1 MDIGSVLLFSG
12 LTILVIFIVIKPLF
26 EISPDKKLISK
37 TQFTNEISQKKS
49 ILLAERD
56 RVLRSLQELDFD
68 YSLGKIPQEDYPT
81 QRSSLLRKG
90 AELIKSLD
98 EMSGKNSED
107 DNVELVEAVVE
118 ANRADARKVELD
130 KNEDS
135 EISALLA
142 ARRRIKQEKP
152 TGFCPKCGKPVTS
165 SDKFCARCGKV
176 LE

>member
-37 TQFTNEISQKKS
+37 SQSINEISQKKS

-68 YSLGKIPQEDYPT
+68 YSLGKIPQEDYPS
-81 QRSSLLRKG
+81 QRSGLLKKG

-98 EMSGKNSED
+98 EMTGTNSED
-107 DNVELVEAVVE
+107 DNVGLVEAVVE
-118 ANRADARKVELD
+118 ANRPDAKIIAINND
-130 KNEDS
+130 EDG
-135 EISALLA
+135 EISALIA

-152 TGFCPKCGKPVTS
+152 TGFCPKCGKPVTA